1 MYVINM
7 MGGLDNVTVFLEI
20 FFFLVFLK
28 ISEAKIES
36 IIPLFKAWKYTFSV
50 EKIYLFEG
58 TVKERGKERK
68 RGLLFAGSLLR
79 WPK

>member
-36 IIPLFKAWKYTFSV
+36 IIPLFKAWNYTFSV
-50 EKIYLFEG
+50 EKIYLSEG
-58 TVKERGKERK
+58 TVKERGTERK
-68 RGLLFAGSLLR
+68 RGLLFAGSLLK